1 MNASTANRGWVLK
14 MENRKI
20 LVVDDESDMQVYLST
35 VVETMGFEPIVAA
48 DGPEALKKARALPPA
63 LVILDVMMPKIEDG
77 LKTYQLFR
85 EDDGLGRIPVIMVSA
100 IARKTFFHS
109 IRLLKPL
116 SGKQLPE
123 PDAYMEKPPDAA
135 ELNHLITAL
144 LAGD

>member
-1 MNASTANRGWVLK
+1 

-20 LVVDDESDMQVYLST
+20 LVVDDESDMRIYLST
-35 VVETMGFEPIVAA
+35 VVETMGFEPVVAG
-48 DGPEALKKARALPPA
+48 DGPEALKKAREFPPA
-63 LVILDVMMPKIEDG
+63 LVILDVMMPNIEDG
-77 LKTYQLFR
+77 LKTYQQFR
-85 EDDGLGRIPVIMVSA
+85 EEGGLGSTPIIMVSA

-135 ELNHLITAL
+135 ELNRLITTL

>member
-1 MNASTANRGWVLK
+1 

-20 LVVDDESDMQVYLST
+20 LVVDDESDMRIYLST

-48 DGPEALKKARALPPA
+48 DGPEALEKARAVSPA

-77 LKTYQLFR
+77 LRAYQQFR
-85 EDDGLGRIPVIMVSA
+85 EDQGLGRTPIIMVSA

-109 IRLLKPL
+109 IRLLQPL

-135 ELNHLITAL
+135 ELNRLITEL
-144 LAGD
+144 LPGG

>member
-1 MNASTANRGWVLK
+1 

-20 LVVDDESDMQVYLST
+20 LVVDDESDMQIYLST
-35 VVETMGFEPIVAA
+35 VVETMGFEPIVAG
-48 DGPEALKKARALPPA
+48 DGPEALEKARAFSPA
-63 LVILDVMMPKIEDG
+63 LVILDVMMPGIEDG
-77 LKTYQLFR
+77 LQTYQQFR
-85 EDDGLGRIPVIMVSA
+85 EDQELGRTPIIMVSA

-135 ELNHLITAL
+135 ELNRLITML
-144 LAGD
+144 LQGD

>member
-1 MNASTANRGWVLK
+1 MG
-14 MENRKI
+14 NRKI
-20 LVVDDESDMQVYLST
+20 LVVDDESDMQIYLST
-35 VVETMGFEPIVAA
+35 IVETMGYEPIVAG
-48 DGPEALKKARALPPA
+48 DGPEALEKARTLRPA

-77 LKTYQLFR
+77 LGTYQQFR
-85 EDDGLGRIPVIMVSA
+85 EDDELGHTPIIMVSA

-135 ELNHLITAL
+135 ELNRLITML
-144 LAGD
+144 LQGN

>member
-1 MNASTANRGWVLK
+1 

-20 LVVDDESDMQVYLST
+20 LVVDDEPDMQIYLST
-35 VVETMGFEPIVAA
+35 VVETLGFEPIVAG
-48 DGPEALKKARALPPA
+48 DGPEALKKARAFPPA
-63 LVILDVMMPKIEDG
+63 LVILDVMMPNIEDG
-77 LKTYQLFR
+77 LKTYQQFR
-85 EDDGLGRIPVIMVSA
+85 EMDGLGSIPIIMVSA

-135 ELNHLITAL
+135 ELNRLIQVL
-144 LAGD
+144 LGGD